1 MPETPITR
9 KNVNIMHAKKNT
21 KYAQQSTKYA
31 KQNTKYANQN
41 AKYAKQNTKCANSIK
56 RVRQTNKYW
65 FTLFCRD
72 AIFVA
77 NLRTFLA
84 YLLQVKKI
92 WWRTEN
98 DKYEVWSR
106 LRLTR
111 RKSAEK
117 RKLCWMRHLDTPRD
131 PTLSSRERTPSK
143 GSTTIKRVKKVT
155 TSPWGGEGGHPQYQI
170 DCKMSYVQVGWLNVL
185 KLWLLIH
192 DCEGSQAVF

>member
-84 YLLQVKKI
+84 YLLQAKKI

-98 DKYEVWSR
+98 DKYEVCPS
-106 LRLTR
+106 L
-111 RKSAEK
+111 
-117 RKLCWMRHLDTPRD
+117 LDINCTVR
-131 PTLSSRERTPSK
+131 
-143 GSTTIKRVKKVT
+143 
-155 TSPWGGEGGHPQYQI
+155 
-170 DCKMSYVQVGWLNVL
+170 
-185 KLWLLIH
+185 
-192 DCEGSQAVF
+192 F

>member
-1 MPETPITR
+1 MYSVR
-9 KNVNIMHAKKNT
+9 QKNT
-21 KYAQQSTKYA
+21 KYAKQNTKYA

-84 YLLQVKKI
+84 YLLQAKKI

-98 DKYEVWSR
+98 DKYEVWGR
-106 LRLTR
+106 NHI
-111 RKSAEK
+111 
-117 RKLCWMRHLDTPRD
+117 HL
-131 PTLSSRERTPSK
+131 LK
-143 GSTTIKRVKKVT
+143 IMNVTIT
-155 TSPWGGEGGHPQYQI
+155 YQ
-170 DCKMSYVQVGWLNVL
+170 W
-185 KLWLLIH
+185 
-192 DCEGSQAVF
+192 